1 MSNFPELDKLLE
13 EGEGQQAYE
22 LAKKLLKEDKDNAE
36 LLWRLARAC
45 HYYASSLGKK
55 DVAKK
60 KELLTEGRDAGAA
73 AYKINDKSFNV
84 LKWAA
89 VLSGEMSDFVGT
101 KERIQEGYKFK
112 EYLDK
117 AIAINPDDNSLLH
130 MRGRFSYSVANL
142 SWLERKAAAAFFAE
156 PPTATI
162 DEALRDFEE
171 SERLKPNQWMENLY
185 YLAKCYLAKGNKESA
200 VKYLKIADGLEACD
214 DGERDMQAEVRK
226 LLEKN
231 SK

>member
-1 MSNFPELDKLLE
+1 MTSFEEIDQLLE
-13 EGEGQQAYE
+13 KGEGKQAYE
-22 LAKKLLKEDKDNAE
+22 LAKKLLEQDNENVE
-36 LLWRLARAC
+36 LLWRFAKAC
-45 HYYASSLGKK
+45 HTYGSTLGKN
-55 DVAKK
+55 DANKK
-60 KELLTEGRDAGAA
+60 KELLMEGRDAGAA
-73 AYKINDKSFNV
+73 AYKLDDKNFNV

-89 VLSGEMSDFVGT
+89 VLSGGVSDFLGT

-117 AIAINPDDNSLLH
+117 ALVMNPTEYSLLH

-142 SWLERKAAAAFFAE
+142 SWLERKAASTFFAE

-171 SERLKPNQWMENLY
+171 SERLKPNQWMENLL
-185 YLAKCYLAKGNKESA
+185 YLGRCYIAKGNKESA
-200 VKYLKIADGLEACD
+200 VKYLKVADGLEVSDEA
-214 DGERDMQAEVRK
+214 EKDMKSEVRK
-226 LLEKN
+226 LLEKH